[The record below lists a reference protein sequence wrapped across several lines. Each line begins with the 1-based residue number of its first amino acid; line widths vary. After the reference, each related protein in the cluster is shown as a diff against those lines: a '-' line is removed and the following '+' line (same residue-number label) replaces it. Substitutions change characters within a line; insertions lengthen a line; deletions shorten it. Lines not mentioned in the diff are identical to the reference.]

1 MKFNV
6 NLICFLYQK
15 FQGDSGGPLAHAD
28 GHLVGITSFG
38 SSRGCETGSPD
49 VFTRVSHFKDWIL
62 EKTGVL

>member
-6 NLICFLYQK
+6 NIIFK
-15 FQGDSGGPLAHAD
+15 SIFQGDSGGPLTHAD